1 MPRSPT
7 FHFLNH
13 QHCIALVLT
22 LSVIGSGCAKGP
34 RNSLSFS
41 ATPSWR
47 DEGRI
52 RDTVKTHG
60 TAQAN
65 VPVPSKTP
73 ADDDSAT
80 AADAIG
86 KSRVMVDPP
95 LEAADP
101 PLENTLAGEPAVG
114 QPLRGEAA
122 LSDPTHRLA
131 SNESPVSDVRI
142 QQLKA
147 ALNADVERSVDERE
161 QEATGHPLRVRA
173 ESLVRKAEEFLRLG
187 QLAEARR
194 AAQQAVDLTELGRF
208 EFLPTE
214 ERPLEL
220 LRRIDTAIG
229 RRDAG
234 PAPLESVVG
243 SRIPLNE
250 SPSSSAA
257 ERPVSA
263 GADEAIPPMA
273 IGWHAPTA
281 TENVMVAANR
291 PVIPT
296 PTETDSVRSEEP
308 RDVVLLHPEAE
319 AEADDSTT
327 SPGLLAS
334 LGQTSAALPPF
345 RGAVGAG
352 PFTLDGPP
360 LGSPETAPA
369 PPDVEEPVPLPSMP
383 PTATTAAVPLT
394 EVTST
399 RPMFN
404 GDALLLA
411 AAGLG
416 LICGV
421 TGCGLLIRQ
430 FRERI

>member
-1 MPRSPT
+1 MLRSPT
-7 FHFLNH
+7 IDVLKRQCCF
-13 QHCIALVLT
+13 ALILT
-22 LSVIGSGCAKGP
+22 LLLIGGGCAKGP
-34 RNSLSFS
+34 RSSLSFG

-47 DEGRI
+47 DRDEGRP
-52 RDTVKTHG
+52 RDSVKTQG

-65 VPVPSKTP
+65 VPVPPKTP
-73 ADDDSAT
+73 AEGDSVAADDAIGTSRVIVDPPPDDSA
-80 AADAIG
+80 
-86 KSRVMVDPP
+86 
-95 LEAADP
+95 
-101 PLENTLAGEPAVG
+101 AGELAMESPI
-114 QPLRGEAA
+114 RDETSF
-122 LSDPTHRLA
+122 SDATHRLA

-147 ALNADVERSVDERE
+147 ALSADVERSVDERE

-173 ESLVRKAEEFLRLG
+173 ESLLRKAEDFLRLG

-220 LRRIDTAIG
+220 LRRIDAAIG
-229 RRDAG
+229 RRDAA
-234 PAPLESVVG
+234 PAPLETLVG
-243 SRIPLNE
+243 ARVPSDE
-250 SPSSSAA
+250 STSSSAT
-257 ERPVSA
+257 A
-263 GADEAIPPMA
+263 GLARVDSEEGILPQA
-273 IGWHAPTA
+273 IGWQAPSEA
-281 TENVMVAANR
+281 ENVMVAANR
-291 PVIPT
+291 PVVAAPT
-296 PTETDSVRSEEP
+296 DAASDRSETTQ
-308 RDVVLLHPEAE
+308 DVVLLLPETD
-319 AEADDSTT
+319 ADESTT

-334 LGQTSAALPPF
+334 LGPTSAELPPF

-360 LGSPETAPA
+360 LGSPEAAPA

-383 PTATTAAVPLT
+383 PTAAAAAPAT
-394 EVTST
+394 EVSST

-404 GDALLLA
+404 RDALLLA

-416 LICGV
+416 VICCF
-421 TGCGLLIRQ
+421 TGAGLLIRH

>member
-7 FHFLNH
+7 FHILNH
-13 QHCIALVLT
+13 PHCIALVLT

-47 DEGRI
+47 DEGRS
-52 RDTVKTHG
+52 RDSVKTQG

-65 VPVPSKTP
+65 VPVPSKTA

-80 AADAIG
+80 PADVIG

-95 LEAADP
+95 TGDVDS
-101 PLENTLAGEPAVG
+101 PLEDTVAGEPAVG
-114 QPLRGEAA
+114 QPIRDETSF
-122 LSDPTHRLA
+122 SDPTHRLT

-220 LRRIDTAIG
+220 LRRIDSAIG

-243 SRIPLNE
+243 SRIPYNE

-257 ERPVSA
+257 ERPAIA

-291 PVIPT
+291 PVIPA
-296 PTETDSVRSEEP
+296 PTETDSVGSEET
-308 RDVVLLHPEAE
+308 RDVVLLLPE

-334 LGQTSAALPPF
+334 LGQTSAELPPF

-383 PTATTAAVPLT
+383 PTATTAAVPVT

-411 AAGLG
+411 VAGLG

-421 TGCGLLIRQ
+421 TGCGLLIRH